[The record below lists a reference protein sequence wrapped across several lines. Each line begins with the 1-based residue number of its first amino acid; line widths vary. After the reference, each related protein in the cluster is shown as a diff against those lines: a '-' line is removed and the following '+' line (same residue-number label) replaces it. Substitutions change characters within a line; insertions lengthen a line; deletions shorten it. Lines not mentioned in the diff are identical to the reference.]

1 LAEERLRFHIEAERP
16 GQRDIEM
23 AVVDED
29 AVVDDRRRLQILKL
43 SVRVEAAHAGF
54 KAGKNAGADEHRR
67 ATCAGLLVAAGEQ
80 EDFLQFF
87 ACWP

>member
-1 LAEERLRFHIEAERP
+1 MGGEKP
-16 GQRDIEM
+16 GQASGRPSM
-23 AVVDED
+23 WP
-29 AVVDDRRRLQILKL
+29 
-43 SVRVEAAHAGF
+43 
-54 KAGKNAGADEHRR
+54 